1 MAGSE
6 RGRAQKAEFQEEQDR
21 LVQSKLQ
28 KAADQEGLGQSDR
41 SLATKYG
48 SFVDERRK
56 YISPEQTE
64 YIRSLVAKSVGR
76 AENRMQTYSKPFCE
90 AYSELD
96 DLALLFDKRG
106 AYWRAAVVE
115 NKQKIAARIAQK
127 QIDLLKEREG
137 AGKVNKLSNLHH
149 AFLQLLA

>member
-1 MAGSE
+1 MAGSK
-6 RGRAQKAEFQEEQDR
+6 RGRAKKAEFQEEQDR
-21 LVQSKLQ
+21 LVQGKLQ
-28 KAADQEGLGQSDR
+28 KVADQEGLGPSDL
-41 SLATKYG
+41 SSATKYG
-48 SFVDERRK
+48 SFMDERRQK

-76 AENRMQTYSKPFCE
+76 AENQMQTYSKPFCE

-96 DLALLFDKRG
+96 DLSRLFDKRG

-115 NKQKIAARIAQK
+115 HKEKIAARITQK

-137 AGKVNKLSNLHH
+137 AG
-149 AFLQLLA
+149 